1 MQGNVLRFELAEV
14 DARDDLAMDNQKE
27 TVASKKFWQI
37 GILMLARDDFVH
49 RELYSLE
56 TPQLLNL
63 TDHRGLIDLNDG
75 ALGVGPQEM
84 EQPGAGDA
92 PDDEADGKRGE
103 QDADNETL
111 NP

>member
-1 MQGNVLRFELAEV
+1 
-14 DARDDLAMDNQKE
+14 MDNQKE
-27 TVASKKFWQI
+27 TVASKEFWQI

-92 PDDEADGKRGE
+92 PDDEACGSVSAVIECADSNRVGKKRGAVTSAPE
-103 QDADNETL
+103 FRDPFQT
-111 NP
+111 